1 MKGDGLS
8 CCSILGLQVP
18 IIGHRFPASYG
29 REAGA
34 RLLVKKMQRQ
44 RFHARRY
51 IDAQERMPR
60 WM

>member
-1 MKGDGLS
+1 MERHGFS
-8 CCSILGLQVP
+8 CRSILGLQVS
-18 IIGHRFPASYG
+18 IIGHHLPAPHL

-34 RLLVKKMQRQ
+34 RLLVKKMQSQ